1 MTIFHRSLL
10 VVAAALASL
19 ASATNVPEDVYQVTN
34 LGDGTA
40 SWQSVTNTS
49 APAIIVTYEAT
60 LSTKARSAKFAKRT
74 DRTDCWGHM
83 LNRGD
88 TDSALQGLRQWAGSG
103 RDLSSGPGPYYLTVK
118 RGDMIA
124 YYCITRGWQTGNLHI
139 DDVNHA
145 IRKMDEKCRP
155 YEASWY
161 GWDGGLE
168 IVGKSR
174 IQDQVCIG
182 PF

>member
-1 MTIFHRSLL
+1 MAILHRTLL
-10 VVAAALASL
+10 ALVAALTASL
-19 ASATNVPEDVYQVTN
+19 TLATSLPDDFYKITN
-34 LGDGTA
+34 LEDGTS
-40 SWQSVTNTS
+40 SWQSLTNTS
-49 APAIIVTYEAT
+49 APAIIVVPETKRST
-60 LSTKARSAKFAKRT
+60 PDLSSAKFGKR
-74 DRTDCWGHM
+74 RTDCWGHM

-88 TDSALQGLRQWAGSG
+88 TDSALQHLREWAGGG
-103 RDLSSGPGPYYLTVK
+103 RDFSSGPGPAVYGAT

-124 YYCITRGWQTGNLHI
+124 YYCITLPWRTGNLHV

-145 IRKMDEKCRP
+145 IREMDAKCRP

-161 GWDGGLE
+161 GWDGSFE

-174 IQDQVCIG
+174 IVDRICIG